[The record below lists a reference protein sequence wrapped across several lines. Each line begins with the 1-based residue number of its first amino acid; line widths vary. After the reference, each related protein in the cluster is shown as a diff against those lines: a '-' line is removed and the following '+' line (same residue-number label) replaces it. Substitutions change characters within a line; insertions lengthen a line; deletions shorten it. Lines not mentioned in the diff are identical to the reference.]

1 MTIAGDTRVGS
12 PRVSIWNDPNM
23 RSIFF
28 QVVLVAVLAFLIF
41 EMISNTAA
49 NLQRLNKD
57 LGFAFLS
64 KTAGFD
70 IIQHLVPFS
79 SASNY
84 GMALYVGFLNT
95 LLISGLGIAGAT
107 VIGFVFGLMRL
118 SKNWLASRL
127 AAVYIDIFRNIP
139 LLLQIFIWYKAVIQF
154 MPDTK
159 QALNPL
165 GLFFISNRGL
175 MMPRPEFGDGA
186 WIGAVA
192 LLVAIA
198 ASWFTGRWAS
208 QRQAA
213 TGQPFPVFLTSLA
226 LIVVLPVLGFALAG
240 FPVSWEIP
248 HKTTFN
254 FSGGYTVIPELI
266 AMFMALSVYTG
277 TFIAEAVRA
286 GVQAV
291 SHGQTEAAGA
301 LGLRNASTLR
311 LVVVPQAMR
320 VIIPPLASTYL
331 SLTKNSSLAVA
342 IGYPDLVATGG
353 TVLNQTGKAIEIV
366 SIWMVVYLTL
376 SLLTSLFM
384 NWFNARMKLV
394 ER

>member
-1 MTIAGDTRVGS
+1 MSAIAEVRGTAK
-12 PRVSIWNDPNM
+12 VSIWNDPRI

-28 QVVLVAVLAFLIF
+28 QVLLVAVLAFLLLEIV
-41 EMISNTAA
+41 ENTAA
-49 NLQRLNKD
+49 NLERLNKD

-70 IIQHLVPFS
+70 IIQHLVPYS
-79 SASNY
+79 SGSNY
-84 GMALYVGFLNT
+84 GSALYVGFLNT
-95 LLISGLGIAGAT
+95 ILISVLGIVGAT
-107 VIGFVFGLMRL
+107 LIGFVMGIMRL
-118 SKNWLASRL
+118 SKNWLAARI
-127 AAVYIDIFRNIP
+127 ATVYIDFFRNIP
-139 LLLQIFIWYKAVIQF
+139 LLLQIFIWYKVVIQV
-154 MPDTK
+154 MPEQK

-175 MMPRPEFGDGA
+175 MMPSPVFGDGA
-186 WIGAVA
+186 WFGGIG
-192 LLVAIA
+192 LLAAIVVT
-198 ASWFTGRWAS
+198 FLVRRWARI
-208 QRQAA
+208 RQSA
-213 TGQPFPVFLTSLA
+213 TGQPFPVLWTSLA
-226 LIVVLPVLGFALAG
+226 LLVLLPLFSLAMAG
-240 FPVSWEIP
+240 FPLSWDVP
-248 HKTTFN
+248 HKTVFN

-266 AMFMALSVYTG
+266 AMFLALSIYTG

-286 GVQAV
+286 GVQSV
-291 SHGQTEAAGA
+291 SHGQTEASHA

-320 VIIPPLASTYL
+320 VVIPPLASTYL

-366 SIWMVVYLTL
+366 STWMVVYLSL

>member
-1 MTIAGDTRVGS
+1 MTVADDIRDI
-12 PRVSIWNDPNM
+12 PRVSIWNDP
-23 RSIFF
+23 RLRGIFF
-28 QVVLVAVLAFLIF
+28 QVLLVAVLAFLAWEIVQ
-41 EMISNTAA
+41 NTIA

-57 LGFAFLS
+57 LGYGFLS

-70 IIQHLVPFS
+70 IIQQLVPYS
-79 SASNY
+79 SSSNY

-95 LLISGLGIAGAT
+95 ILISVLGIIGAT
-107 VIGFVFGLMRL
+107 VIGFVMGIMRL
-118 SKNWLASRL
+118 SKNWLAARI
-127 AAVYIDIFRNIP
+127 ATVYIDFFRNIP
-139 LLLQIFIWYKAVIQF
+139 LLLQIFIWYKFVIQF
-154 MPDTK
+154 LPDQK
-159 QALNPL
+159 VAPNPL

-175 MMPRPEFGDGA
+175 MLPRPEFGDMA
-186 WIGAVA
+186 WLGGLGFLAAIVVSY
-192 LLVAIA
+192 LVR
-198 ASWFTGRWAS
+198 RWARI
-208 QRQAA
+208 RQAA
-213 TGQPFPVFLTSLA
+213 TGQPYPVFLTSLA
-226 LIVVLPVLGFALAG
+226 LLVLLPLLGLALAG
-240 FPVSWEIP
+240 FPLSWDIP
-248 HKTTFN
+248 HKTVFN

-266 AMFMALSVYTG
+266 AMFLALSIYTG

-286 GVQAV
+286 GVQSV
-291 SHGQTEAAGA
+291 SHGQTEASHA

-320 VIIPPLASTYL
+320 VVSPPLASTYL

-366 SIWMVVYLTL
+366 SMWMFVYLSL
-376 SLLTSLFM
+376 SLFTSLLM

>member
-1 MTIAGDTRVGS
+1 MSAISEVRGTAK
-12 PRVSIWNDPNM
+12 VSIWNDPKN

-28 QVVLVAVLAFLIF
+28 QVILVAVLLFLLWEIVQ
-41 EMISNTAA
+41 NTAA

-70 IIQHLVPFS
+70 VIQTLVPYS

-84 GMALYVGFLNT
+84 GRALYVGFLNT
-95 LLISGLGIAGAT
+95 VLVSALGIVGAT
-107 VIGFVFGLMRL
+107 LIGFFMGIMRL
-118 SKNWLASRL
+118 SKNWLASRI
-127 AAVYIDIFRNIP
+127 AAVYIDLFRNIP
-139 LLLQIFIWYKAVIQF
+139 PLLQIFIWYKFVIQF
-154 MPDTK
+154 LPDQK
-159 QALNPL
+159 VAPNPF
-165 GLFFISNRGL
+165 GLFFISNRG
-175 MMPRPEFGDGA
+175 MMLPSPVFSDGA
-186 WIGAVA
+186 WLGLAGLLAAIVA
-192 LLVAIA
+192 AYLVR
-198 ASWFTGRWAS
+198 RWARI
-208 QRQAA
+208 RQAA
-213 TGQPFPVFLTSLA
+213 TGQPFPVLLTSLA
-226 LIVVLPVLGFALAG
+226 LIIVLPILGLAIAG
-240 FPVSWEIP
+240 FPLSWDIP
-248 HKTTFN
+248 QRTVFN
-254 FSGGYTVIPELI
+254 FRGGYTVIPELI
-266 AMFMALSVYTG
+266 AMFLALSIYTG
-277 TFIAEAVRA
+277 TFIAESVRA

-291 SHGQTEAAGA
+291 SHGQTEASHA

-320 VIIPPLASTYL
+320 VVIPPLASTYL

-366 SIWMVVYLTL
+366 SIWMAVYLSL